1 MSEEL
6 PGRVSAG
13 SLLKRP
19 ERRQAR
25 GSAEAAPPRTGT
37 ETEGIKVEC
46 SLHLGHRFSIIVLK
60 IQKISNTLKFDLE
73 ETKSLN
79 N

>member
-1 MSEEL
+1 MLEEL

-25 GSAEAAPPRTGT
+25 GSAEAAAPRTG
-37 ETEGIKVEC
+37 TEGIKVEC
-46 SLHLGHRFSIIVLK
+46 SLHLGHRFSILVLK